1 MASAA
6 EHCKAGDS
14 GFDALRQ
21 IFGPVDSACQTFRG
35 RSVYHF
41 ITHRF
46 PLFSRLLLTES
57 DTTNLGADLAALAR
71 PGDVIALV
79 GDLGAGKSVLARGFI
94 RALAGQDIDV
104 PSPTF
109 TLLQTYETST
119 AVVWHFDLYRLE
131 GPDEIWELGVEDA
144 FDEGISLFEW
154 PGNGSSAIPADRLTI
169 TLTIQP
175 DEARLASLSGGP
187 SWTDRLKGLPGD
199 G

>member
-1 MASAA
+1 M
-6 EHCKAGDS
+6 
-14 GFDALRQ
+14 RQ
-21 IFGPVDSACQTFRG
+21 ISGPVDSACQTFRG

-109 TLLQTYETST
+109 TLLQTYETPT
-119 AVVWHFDLYRLE
+119 AVVWHFDL
-131 GPDEIWELGVEDA
+131 
-144 FDEGISLFEW
+144 FEW
-154 PGNGSSAIPADRLTI
+154 PGNGGSAIPADRLTI
-169 TLTIQP
+169 SLTIQP
-175 DEARLASLSGGP
+175 DEARLANLSGGP